1 MCKQTD
7 AELVASL
14 DLSERGK
21 RLRVHEY
28 VTHDTPLLLDDLHD
42 AEILRLLA
50 CYEIDPLTLALR
62 SHPPIGMLC
71 S

>member
-7 AELVASL
+7 AELMACK

-28 VTHDTPLLLDDLHD
+28 VTRDIPLMLEDLHD
-42 AEILRLLA
+42 AEVIRLLG
-50 CYEIDPLTLALR
+50 CYEIDALTLALR
-62 SHPPIGMLC
+62 NQPPIGMLC